1 MCLCVQSHS
10 HVRLFGIL
18 RTAAHQVPL
27 SMGFSR
33 QEHWSGLPFSTLG
46 DLPNLRIKPMPW
58 LSRIGR
64 RILYHCV
71 AWEAQLLMHMVKNI
85 YQGSQA
91 MNEVE
96 TGNIRFPLFQASI
109 KLQHRQMIQV
119 LPIRD
124 THHKLLI

>member
-1 MCLCVQSHS
+1 
-10 HVRLFGIL
+10 
-18 RTAAHQVPL
+18 
-27 SMGFSR
+27 
-33 QEHWSGLPFSTLG
+33 
-46 DLPNLRIKPMPW
+46 MPW

-124 THHKLLI
+124 THH